1 MKTKTQK
8 DWLLTTYGKA
18 DKIIE
23 AIIIKDRTDQEAQNE
38 SFNYVNAQEVKDHS
52 LMNMEVEVKRFME
65 EFGLKQ
71 KEVKDLE
78 GFNGGTLA
86 VSEMCINFGYVWVDK
101 FQKWINKNNSSYDL
115 RDDEVVNYIRET
127 LG

>member
-18 DKIIE
+18 DKVIE
-23 AIIIKDRTDQEAQNE
+23 VIIIKDRTEHEAQNE
-38 SFNYVNAQEVKDHS
+38 TFNYVNAQGVKDHS
-52 LMNMEVEVKRFME
+52 LMNMEDEVKRFIG
-65 EFGLKQ
+65 EFGYKQ

-78 GFNGGTLA
+78 GFGGGTLA
-86 VSEMCINFGYVWVDK
+86 VSEMCINFGYVWIDK
-101 FQKWINKNNSSYDL
+101 FKKWVNKNNSSYDL
-115 RDDEVVNYIRET
+115 RDEQVLDYIREK